1 MILGMKTSNEY
12 EKIGTRGLVI
22 IGLIL
27 GVFLVVKK
35 YETFQREKIYYIRS
49 SSEDLNQDDIVLFN
63 NYEAGKI
70 SKIEL
75 LPKSPKILY
84 EFRLAKRFRIP
95 ETANYYI
102 SFDTLREQNQLEIM
116 TTLRDQ
122 PPLFINP
129 GDTIEGKIRRSH

>member
-1 MILGMKTSNEY
+1 MKLGMKTSNDY

-27 GVFLVVKK
+27 GTFLVVKK
-35 YETFQREKIYYIRS
+35 YEIFQQERIYYIRS
-49 SSEDLNQDDIVLFN
+49 SSEDLNEDDPVLFN

-95 ETANYYI
+95 KTANFHI
-102 SFDTLREQNQLEIM
+102 SFDTLREQNQLEII
-116 TTLRDQ
+116 TVLTD
-122 PPLFINP
+122 
-129 GDTIEGKIRRSH
+129 